1 MKKYNF
7 TTKLHLACST
17 DENRP
22 LMGCV
27 HFNNGFAYASNGSIL
42 VKQTLSYH
50 SILDPENLD
59 GTSLHRD
66 NYANIMQFEISRAT
80 PDGVHCT
87 NKDGRTAFFEYYDRK
102 GQEIPDFESVLVKFP
117 AKPVD
122 FIGINPKY
130 FDLLSKVLYN
140 GEGVRVRFA
149 GIDRG
154 MLCDVIEWEEQVALV
169 MPLILN
175 GTLF

>member
-1 MKKYNF
+1 
-7 TTKLHLACST
+7 
-17 DENRP
+17 
-22 LMGCV
+22 MGCV
-27 HFNNGFAYASNGSIL
+27 HFVDGFAYASNGGML

-50 SILDPENLD
+50 SIIDPENLN

-66 NYANIMQFEISRAT
+66 NYANIMQFEIARAT
-80 PDGVHCT
+80 PDGVHCS

-102 GQEIPDFESVLVKFP
+102 GQEIPDFESVLGKLPVK
-117 AKPVD
+117 AVD
-122 FIGINPKY
+122 FIGIRPKD

-149 GIDRG
+149 GIDKA
-154 MLCDVIEWEEQVALV
+154 MVCDVIAWEEQVAIV